1 MVAIFNELLNASGLA
16 NASYKEL
23 LMVLIALGF
32 IYLAVVKK
40 IEPFLLLPLS
50 FGILL
55 ANLPQSELMNAPSG
69 QEIGGILYYLYQGIQ
84 LGIYPPLIFIC
95 LGASTDFSSLI
106 ANPKTLF
113 LGGAAQVGIFFA
125 FFGSL
130 LLGMTPQEA
139 SSVAIIGGADGPTTI
154 FITSRLAIHLLPAV
168 ALAAYS
174 YMALIPIIQPPIMRF
189 LTTKKERQV
198 EMKQMRVVTQKEKIL
213 FPIVVTLFVGLV
225 IPSAITLIGMLMIG
239 NLIREVK
246 ELKKL
251 AEVLQNELLY
261 LLTLLIG
268 LTVGASATAETFLTK
283 STLLITVMGLV
294 SFIASTAFGVLMGKV
309 MCKLTKQQVNPLIGA
324 AGVSAMPMAARVV
337 QREGNKYNS
346 NNYLLPHALGPNVA
360 GIIAT
365 AIVAGIFLS
374 IFG

>member
-1 MVAIFNELLNASGLA
+1 M
-16 NASYKEL
+16 
-23 LMVLIALGF
+23 
-32 IYLAVVKK
+32 
-40 IEPFLLLPLS
+40 
-50 FGILL
+50 
-55 ANLPQSELMNAPSG
+55 
-69 QEIGGILYYLYQGIQ
+69 
-84 LGIYPPLIFIC
+84 
-95 LGASTDFSSLI
+95 
-106 ANPKTLF
+106 
-113 LGGAAQVGIFFA
+113 
-125 FFGSL
+125 
-130 LLGMTPQEA
+130 
-139 SSVAIIGGADGPTTI
+139 
-154 FITSRLAIHLLPAV
+154 
-168 ALAAYS
+168 
-174 YMALIPIIQPPIMRF
+174 
-189 LTTKKERQV
+189 
-198 EMKQMRVVTQKEKIL
+198 
-213 FPIVVTLFVGLV
+213 
-225 IPSAITLIGMLMIG
+225 
-239 NLIREVK
+239 
-246 ELKKL
+246 
-251 AEVLQNELLY
+251 QNELLY